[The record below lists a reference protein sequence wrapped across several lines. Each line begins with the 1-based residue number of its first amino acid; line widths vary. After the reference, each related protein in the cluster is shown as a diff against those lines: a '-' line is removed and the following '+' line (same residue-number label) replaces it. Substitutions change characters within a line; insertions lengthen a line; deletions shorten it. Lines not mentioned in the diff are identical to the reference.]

1 MAQGTTRVLNSQTV
15 GKLPLVA
22 RRLIEENKQRRINA
36 GKTGGDFRGRLDK
49 TVAYLRWKAGCN
61 TISGAVGYIASEL
74 ERERLYA
81 LYQKLFPKEW
91 KKSRASFR
99 LSGYNECHTE
109 REYEFIE
116 LVSDRYFPLCSWLDW
131 TDFRFDH
138 IPIEPVN
145 FDLCCGEFDWQDFRP
160 CLQFAVQAF
169 LWRNTDDEDW
179 RDILAH
185 FKVEFEALP
194 PIDRETPPFSVL
206 EKQRDDPKI
215 RRFLH
220 LIEFIYHDTGNPFI
234 DTTCCQPVDL
244 YEWTEANLEK
254 LKNDYQ
260 AVSDYYAS
268 LESLDASIERNAL
281 STFKELIEIWNT
293 GRLPTN
299 KRQRNLPFEAK
310 DDSSG
315 LLINILA
322 DFNERADESALAA
335 F

>member
-22 RRLIEENKQRRINA
+22 RRLIEENRQRRVKA
-36 GKTGGDFRGRLDK
+36 VKTGGDFRGRLDK

-61 TISGAVGYIASEL
+61 TISDAICYVASEL

-81 LYQKLFPKEW
+81 LYQKLFPKDW

-169 LWRNTDDEDW
+169 LWRGHDDEDW

-185 FKVEFEALP
+185 FNVEFESLP
-194 PIDRETPPFSVL
+194 PIDRATPPFSVL
-206 EKQRDDPKI
+206 EKQRDNPKI

-244 YEWTEANLEK
+244 YEWTEENLEK

-268 LESLDASIERNAL
+268 LESLDASIEHNAL
-281 STFKELIEIWNT
+281 STFKELIGIWNT
-293 GRLPTN
+293 GQLPTN
-299 KRQRNLPFEAK
+299 KRQRNLPFEAN

-322 DFNERADESALAA
+322 DFETRADEPALA

>member
-1 MAQGTTRVLNSQTV
+1 MAQVKTRILNARAVSN
-15 GKLPLVA
+15 LPPVA
-22 RRLIEENKQRRINA
+22 RRLIEKNKQRRA
-36 GKTGGDFRGRLDK
+36 GILKTSDNFRGRLDK
-49 TVAYLRWKAGCN
+49 TVAYLRWKADCN
-61 TISGAVGYIASEL
+61 TISDAIGYIASEL

-91 KKSRASFR
+91 EKSSASFKR
-99 LSGYNECHTE
+99 TSYNEYHTE

-145 FDLCCGEFDWQDFRP
+145 FDLCCGDYEWQEFRP

-169 LWRNTDDEDW
+169 LWRNTGDEDW

-185 FKVEFEALP
+185 FKVEPDALP
-194 PIDRETPPFSVL
+194 PICRETPPFAVL
-206 EKQRDDPKI
+206 ERARDDPKI

-244 YEWTEANLEK
+244 YEWTEENLEK
-254 LKNDYQ
+254 LKNDYR
-260 AVSDYYAS
+260 AVSGYFSS
-268 LESLDASIERNAL
+268 LESIDASIERNAL
-281 STFKELIEIWNT
+281 ATFKELIGIWNT

-299 KRQRNLPFEAK
+299 GRQRNLPFEAK

-322 DFNERADESALAA
+322 DFDERADDPALTL
-335 F
+335 

>member
-1 MAQGTTRVLNSQTV
+1 MAQVNTKTLNADAAF
-15 GKLPLVA
+15 KLPLVA
-22 RRLIEENKQRRINA
+22 RRLIEENKQRRISSA
-36 GKTGGDFRGRLDK
+36 TGGDFRGRLDK

-61 TISGAVGYIASEL
+61 TISDAIGYIASEL

-91 KKSRASFR
+91 EKSSASFKR
-99 LSGYNECHTE
+99 TGYNEYHTE

-138 IPIEPVN
+138 IPIEPIN
-145 FDLCCGEFDWQDFRP
+145 FDLCCGEYDWQDFRP

-169 LWRNTDDEDW
+169 LWRNTDDEEW

-185 FKVEFEALP
+185 FNVEFEALP
-194 PIDRETPPFSVL
+194 PIERATPPFSVL
-206 EKQRDDPKI
+206 EKQRDNPKI

-244 YEWTEANLEK
+244 YEWTEENLEK
-254 LKNDYQ
+254 LKKDYR
-260 AVSDYYAS
+260 AVSDYFAS
-268 LESLDASIERNAL
+268 MESLDASIEKNAL
-281 STFKELIEIWNT
+281 STFKELISIWNT

-299 KRQRNLPFEAK
+299 GRQRNLPFEAK
-310 DDSSG
+310 DAGPG

-322 DFNERADESALAA
+322 DFERRADEPALT

>member
-1 MAQGTTRVLNSQTV
+1 MAQVNTKTLNAYAAF
-15 GKLPLVA
+15 KLPLVA
-22 RRLIEENKQRRINA
+22 RRLIEENKQRRISSA
-36 GKTGGDFRGRLDK
+36 TGGDFRGRLDK

-61 TISGAVGYIASEL
+61 TISDAIGYIASEL

-81 LYQKLFPKEW
+81 LYQKLFPNEW
-91 KKSRASFR
+91 KKSSASFKR
-99 LSGYNECHTE
+99 TGYNEYHTE

-116 LVSDRYFPLCSWLDW
+116 LVSDRCFPLCSWLDW

-138 IPIEPVN
+138 IPIEPIN
-145 FDLCCGEFDWQDFRP
+145 FDLCCGEYDWQDFRP

-169 LWRNTDDEDW
+169 LWRNTDDEEW

-185 FKVEFEALP
+185 FNVEFEALP
-194 PIDRETPPFSVL
+194 PIERATPPFSVL
-206 EKQRDDPKI
+206 EKQRDNPKI

-234 DTTCCQPVDL
+234 DATCCQPVDL
-244 YEWTEANLEK
+244 YEWTEENLEK
-254 LKNDYQ
+254 LKKDYQ
-260 AVSDYYAS
+260 AVSDYFAS
-268 LESLDASIERNAL
+268 MDSLDASIEKNAL

-299 KRQRNLPFEAK
+299 GRQRNLPFEAK
-310 DDSSG
+310 DVGAG

-322 DFNERADESALAA
+322 DFQRRDDEPALT

>member
-1 MAQGTTRVLNSQTV
+1 MAQVKTKTLDARSLC
-15 GKLPLVA
+15 KLPPVA
-22 RRLIEENKQRRINA
+22 RRLIEENKQRRIND

-61 TISGAVGYIASEL
+61 TISDAIGYIASEL

-81 LYQKLFPKEW
+81 LYQKLFPKDW

-99 LSGYNECHTE
+99 LSGESVCHTE

-185 FKVEFEALP
+185 FNVEFKSLP
-194 PIDRETPPFSVL
+194 PIGRATPPFAVL

-244 YEWTEANLEK
+244 YEWTEENLEK

-281 STFKELIEIWNT
+281 STFKELIGIWNT

-322 DFNERADESALAA
+322 DFDERADEPALA

>member
-1 MAQGTTRVLNSQTV
+1 MAQVNTKTLNAYAAF
-15 GKLPLVA
+15 KLPLVA
-22 RRLIEENKQRRINA
+22 RRLIEENKQRRISSA
-36 GKTGGDFRGRLDK
+36 TGGDFRGRLDK

-61 TISGAVGYIASEL
+61 TISDAIGYIASEL

-81 LYQKLFPKEW
+81 LYQKLFPNEW
-91 KKSRASFR
+91 KKSSASFKR
-99 LSGYNECHTE
+99 TGYNEYHTE

-116 LVSDRYFPLCSWLDW
+116 LVSDRCFPLCSWLDW

-138 IPIEPVN
+138 IPIEPIN
-145 FDLCCGEFDWQDFRP
+145 FDLCCGEYDWQDFRP

-169 LWRNTDDEDW
+169 LWRNTDDEEW

-185 FKVEFEALP
+185 FNVEFEALP
-194 PIDRETPPFSVL
+194 PIERATPPFSVL
-206 EKQRDDPKI
+206 EKQRDNPKI

-234 DTTCCQPVDL
+234 DATCCQPVDL
-244 YEWTEANLEK
+244 YEWTEENLEK
-254 LKNDYQ
+254 LKKDYQ
-260 AVSDYYAS
+260 AVSDYFAS
-268 LESLDASIERNAL
+268 MDSLDASIEKNAL

-299 KRQRNLPFEAK
+299 GRQRNLPFEAK
-310 DDSSG
+310 DVGAG

-322 DFNERADESALAA
+322 DFQRRADEPSLT

>member
-1 MAQGTTRVLNSQTV
+1 MAQVKTKTLNARSVWQ
-15 GKLPLVA
+15 LPPVA
-22 RRLIEENKQRRINA
+22 HRLIEENRQKRVKA
-36 GKTGGDFRGRLDK
+36 VKTGGDFRGRLDK
-49 TVAYLRWKAGCN
+49 TVAYLRWKAVCN

-81 LYQKLFPKEW
+81 LYQKLFPKDW
-91 KKSRASFR
+91 KKSRASFSR
-99 LSGYNECHTE
+99 TSYNEYHTE

-138 IPIEPVN
+138 IPIEPIN
-145 FDLCCGEFDWQDFRP
+145 FDLCCGEYDWQDFRP
-160 CLQFAVQAF
+160 CLQFAVNAF
-169 LWRNTDDEDW
+169 LWRNTGDEDW

-185 FKVEFEALP
+185 FKVEPDALP
-194 PIDRETPPFSVL
+194 PICRETPPFSIL
-206 EKQRDDPKI
+206 ERERDDPKV

-234 DTTCCQPVDL
+234 DTTCCQSVDL

-254 LKNDYQ
+254 LKNDYRV
-260 AVSDYYAS
+260 VSDYFAS

-281 STFKELIEIWNT
+281 STFKELVGIWNT

-299 KRQRNLPFEAK
+299 GRQRNLPLEAK
-310 DDSSG
+310 NDDSG

-322 DFNERADESALAA
+322 NFEERADEPALT